1 MHITVIGSGYVGT
14 TIAACFADL
23 GHQVTAIDIDQEIVD
38 TLTAGETP
46 IAEPRLDDLIGEHAG
61 GRLTATTN
69 YDAVPES
76 DVTFLAIGTP
86 SNEDGSIDLAGLE
99 AAAKATGEA
108 LTDKNDQ
115 HLVVIKSTVTPPSIR
130 DVLEPAIRTG
140 SNDND
145 AIEIAT
151 NPEFL
156 QRGDRCPG
164 FPKSRQARRWH
175 GL

>member
-14 TIAACFADL
+14 TIAACLADL
-23 GHQVTAIDIDQEIVD
+23 GHTVTAIDIDEEIVD
-38 TLTAGETP
+38 SLNAGQAP
-46 IAEPRLDDLIGEHAG
+46 ISEPGLDELLAKHTGE
-61 GRLTATTN
+61 RLTATTS

-76 DVTFLAIGTP
+76 DLTFLAIGTP
-86 SNEDGSIDLAGLE
+86 SNDDGSIDLSGLE
-99 AAAKATGEA
+99 AAAEATGEA
-108 LTDKNDQ
+108 LANKNER

-130 DVLEPAIRTG
+130 DVLEPAVHAG

-156 QRGDRCPG
+156 RGGDC
-164 FPKSRQARRWH
+164 SH
-175 GL
+175 